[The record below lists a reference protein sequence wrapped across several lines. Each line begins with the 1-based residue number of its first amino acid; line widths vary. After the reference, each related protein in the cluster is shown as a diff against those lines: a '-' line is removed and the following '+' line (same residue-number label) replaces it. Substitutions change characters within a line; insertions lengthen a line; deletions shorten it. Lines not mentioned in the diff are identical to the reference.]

1 MVQLKR
7 GFAFPSVIFMLLF
20 LSALSVAYLSLTK
33 VKVDTLISSNSI
45 DRLDQAYYAAHKIL
59 QAHKNESNCESQLYT
74 SSQLLVESCEAYI
87 ECQVLSTHSENE
99 DSEEIIHTA
108 KLYKAT
114 LTCLNP
120 NSSTVISSF
129 HPQVDSMLGN

>member
-59 QAHKNESNCESQLYT
+59 QGHKNESNCESRLYT
-74 SSQLLVESCEAYI
+74 SSQLLVESCEVYV
-87 ECQVLSTHSENE
+87 ECRVLSTHSENKASV
-99 DSEEIIHTA
+99 DIVQTA

-114 LTCLNP
+114 LSCLTP
-120 NSSTVISSF
+120 YSSTVISSF
-129 HPQVDSMLGN
+129 YPQVDSMPN